1 MRQSLITE
9 NKRGKKYRTPH
20 VHVMDIEPRSV
31 VCASIADTEDYDF
44 LDPWD
49 IADNDFTSIL

>member
-1 MRQSLITE
+1 MCG
-9 NKRGKKYRTPH
+9 NKYKSPH
-20 VHVMDIEPRSV
+20 LHVAEIDPICV

-49 IADNDFTSIL
+49 IADNDLTY